1 MTLLVL
7 LVLLV
12 AASGLF
18 YSVQARKAAA
28 AATEPAPQTAI
39 ARQGNLT
46 ISATGTG
53 TLAVSDEIDLGFT
66 TSGQVTGVF
75 VKPGDHVEAGTLL
88 AQIDDQGAQID
99 YTTAKH
105 AYQELTSAAAIASAQ
120 QDVAQAQT
128 DLMSAKYQLEYL
140 ISPEVMYWETEIANG
155 QATLKQAEVAAE
167 ASPSDTNAQ
176 QAIQKAKDFLGF
188 AQDKLMKPGNCIIQ
202 IMCPKPSGC

>member
-1 MTLLVL
+1 MAKSTSTTASADLKGRLASIKKHPGRVTLLVL

-28 AATEPAPQTAI
+28 AATESTPQTAI
-39 ARQGNLT
+39 VRQGNLI

-140 ISPEVMYWETEIANG
+140 ISPEVHVLGNRDRKRSG
-155 QATLKQAEVAAE
+155 NSQASRSYRRSVSL
-167 ASPSDTNAQ
+167 
-176 QAIQKAKDFLGF
+176 
-188 AQDKLMKPGNCIIQ
+188 
-202 IMCPKPSGC
+202 

>member
-1 MTLLVL
+1 MAKSTNTTASVDLKVRLASIKKHPGRMTLLVL
-7 LVLLV
+7 LILLV

-18 YSVQARKAAA
+18 YFVQARKAAA
-28 AATEPAPQTAI
+28 VAATESAPQTATV
-39 ARQGNLT
+39 RQGNLI

-66 TSGQVTGVF
+66 ASGQVTGIF

-88 AQIDDQGAQID
+88 AQIDDQQAQIS

-120 QDVAQAQT
+120 QQVAQAQT

-140 ISPEVMYWETEIANG
+140 ISPEVLYWETEISNG
-155 QATLKQAEVAAE
+155 QATSKM
-167 ASPSDTNAQ
+167 
-176 QAIQKAKDFLGF
+176 QKLPQKHLPPIKMHN
-188 AQDKLMKPGNCIIQ
+188 KL
-202 IMCPKPSGC
+202 